1 MIAPGHHQTIISG
14 KGVLNQPKIGQFFNN
29 SDLRVSSSY
38 IHSERLRKGDRFESL
53 RLLR

>member
-1 MIAPGHHQTIISG
+1 MIAPGYHQTIISW
-14 KGVLNQPKIGQFFNN
+14 KGVLNQHKIGQFFND

-53 RLLR
+53 RLLK